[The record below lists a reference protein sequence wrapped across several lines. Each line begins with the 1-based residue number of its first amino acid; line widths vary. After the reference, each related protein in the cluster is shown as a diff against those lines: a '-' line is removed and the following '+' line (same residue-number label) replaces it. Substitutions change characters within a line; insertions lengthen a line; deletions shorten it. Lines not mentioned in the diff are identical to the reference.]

1 MKKILYILS
10 SLFLLVS
17 CGPTELTED
26 EKNLLNQLTTEV
38 QYNSR
43 YTYIT
48 NIMLEDCG
56 PSVEKYITRLSNQ
69 KTKEAEQVN
78 FWLGDAFGSMAYSN
92 TIETLEKWEDYCEIR
107 SMAMDDITV
116 KILQNYDSISTLY
129 TDEMIKSLGFNERP
143 AKLSKQQI
151 DDFCKILYK
160 TPDNM
165 PQTDLSDIYSY
176 LEPLFIA
183 LLRDY
188 NVPVVIKTE
197 YVYEEEGWLVEY
209 SFGDSY
215 LVKFYEDEQNNMIH
229 MKYEPVEVVY

>member
-1 MKKILYILS
+1 MKKLLYILS

-43 YTYIT
+43 YTYVIKT
-48 NIMLEDCG
+48 IFEDNG
-56 PSVEKYITRLSNQ
+56 PAIEKYITRLSNQ
-69 KTKEAEQVN
+69 KAKEAEQVD
-78 FWLGDAFGSMAYSN
+78 FWLGDALGSMAYSN
-92 TIETLEKWEDYCEIR
+92 AIETLEEWEEYCEMR
-107 SMAMDDITV
+107 TMAIDDITV

-129 TDEMIKSLGFNERP
+129 TDEMINSFGFNERP

-151 DDFCKILYK
+151 DDLCKILYK